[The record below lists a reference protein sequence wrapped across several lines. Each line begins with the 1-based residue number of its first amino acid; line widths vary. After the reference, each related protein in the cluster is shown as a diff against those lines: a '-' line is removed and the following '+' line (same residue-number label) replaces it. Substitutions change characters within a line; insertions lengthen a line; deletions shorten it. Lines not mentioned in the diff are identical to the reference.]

1 MSTTLSVL
9 AIAAG
14 IALGSFVGNKV
25 GRKNCEKEINAQI
38 GSVKQETE
46 RIRSE
51 ASTIEQKAKALLEKA
66 EAEAKALLEKA
77 ENDARS
83 LTAKANAQA
92 QSLTEKAEANAL
104 SISEKAET
112 LAAAKQQD
120 AEKIQADAKAMLEQ
134 IENSAQ
140 KMHDAKLQEA
150 EIEIQRKTLE
160 RQNALDKE
168 EKRRL
173 EGIVQT
179 ESRLVKKEEL
189 LDKRSETLDT
199 KENELKTVEANIK
212 KAVKQT
218 KKRIKQSEELLESA
232 KQKLE
237 EISGM
242 SSEDAKAMLIES
254 ITNDA
259 KLEAAKIAR
268 QIEEDATS
276 EAEKRAKMILGV
288 AMQRFAGDYVVERCV
303 RTISLPSDEVK
314 GRIIGREGRNIR
326 SIEAAT
332 GVDLIVDDT
341 PETVV
346 ISAFDPIRR
355 EVAAQTLKR
364 LIADG
369 RIHPGRIEETVTK
382 VKQEIDE
389 RIREAGDQAFFELG
403 IQNVDPEIIMM
414 IGRLKYRTSYGQNI
428 WRHSIEAGWLCG
440 IMAAELGLDVKLARR
455 VGLLHDI
462 GKAMDHE
469 LEGSHADIGADFLK
483 KHGESPL
490 VCNAVAAH
498 HAEVEPESIYAHL
511 TMAADALSGARPGA
525 RREILETYIKRLEDI
540 EKISLSFAGV
550 EKCYAIQAGR
560 EIRVLVE
567 PSIIDDEKASVISRD
582 IARRIEQE
590 LTYPG
595 RIKVCVIRE
604 TRAVETAR

>member
-1 MSTTLSVL
+1 MSTLVCSVVAL
-9 AIAAG
+9 AVGAGVGTFIGKKIGVNAG
-14 IALGSFVGNKV
+14 IKAHESEINEKFGSA
-25 GRKNCEKEINAQI
+25 EKEA
-38 GSVKQETE
+38 E
-46 RIRSE
+46 RIVAAARKLE
-51 ASTIEQKAKALLEKA
+51 EQAKSKLA
-66 EAEAKALLEKA
+66 
-77 ENDARS
+77 DADNEVRM
-83 LTAKANAQA
+83 K
-92 QSLTEKAEANAL
+92 EE
-104 SISEKAET
+104 
-112 LAAAKQQD
+112 AAAKKLEEAGVFEEKARKELKRIED
-120 AEKIQADAKAMLEQ
+120 SAEDRYKERIK
-134 IENSAQ
+134 
-140 KMHDAKLQEA
+140 EA

-160 RQNALDKE
+160 RQENLDKE

-173 EGIVQT
+173 EGIVQS
-179 ESRLVKKEEL
+179 EARLVKKEEL
-189 LDKRSETLDT
+189 LDKRSETLDA
-199 KENELKTVEANIK
+199 KENELKVVEANIK

-218 KKRIKQSEELLESA
+218 KKRIKQSEEM
-232 KQKLE
+232 LE
-237 EISGM
+237 EAQHRLEEVSGM
-242 SSEDAKAMLIES
+242 SAEDAKNMLIES
-254 ITNDA
+254 ITDEA

-268 QIEEDATS
+268 QIEDDATT

-303 RTISLPSDEVK
+303 RTINLPSDEVK

-440 IMAAELGLDVKLARR
+440 IMAAELDLDVKLARR

-483 KHGESPL
+483 KHGESAL
-490 VCNAVAAH
+490 VVNAVAAH

-540 EKISLSFAGV
+540 EKISLSFEGV

>member
-1 MSTTLSVL
+1 MGTVMWAVL
-9 AIAAG
+9 ALAAG
-14 IALGSFVGNKV
+14 AGVGMCA
-25 GRKNCEKEINAQI
+25 GRHMGRSAYAREINATI
-38 GSVKQETE
+38 ESARNDAEK
-46 RIRSE
+46 IRSE
-51 ASTIEQKAKALLEKA
+51 AKADGEKNRLESVRLLEKA
-66 EAEAKALLEKA
+66 ERDASAIRTDADRIVEEAKQKRDSADRIQAEAEL
-77 ENDARS
+77 ARQRIEAS
-83 LTAKANAQA
+83 AK
-92 QSLTEKAEANAL
+92 
-104 SISEKAET
+104 
-112 LAAAKQQD
+112 D
-120 AEKIQADAKAMLEQ
+120 V
-134 IENSAQ
+134 
-140 KMHDAKLQEA
+140 HDAKLKEA
-150 EIEIQRKTLE
+150 ELEIQKKTIE
-160 RQNALDKE
+160 RQDKLDKE

-179 ESRLVKKEEL
+179 EARLVKKEEL
-189 LDKRSETLDT
+189 LDKRSEMLDT
-199 KENELKTVEANIK
+199 REAELKNVEANIK
-212 KAVKQT
+212 KAAKQT
-218 KKRIKQSEELLESA
+218 KKRMKQSEEMLEEA
-232 KQKLE
+232 QKKLE
-237 EISGM
+237 EISEM
-242 SSEDAKAMLIES
+242 TADEAKAMVIAS
-254 ITNDA
+254 ITEEA
-259 KLEAAKIAR
+259 KFEAAKIAR
-268 QIEEDATS
+268 QIEDDATM
-276 EAEKRAKMILGV
+276 EAEKRAKTILSV
-288 AMQRFAGDYVVERCV
+288 AVQRFAGDYVAERCV
-303 RTISLPSDEVK
+303 RTVNLPSDEVK

-369 RIHPGRIEETVTK
+369 RIHPGRIEETVAK
-382 VKQEIDE
+382 VRQEIDE

-403 IQNVDPEIIMM
+403 IQNVDSEVIMM

-428 WRHSIEAGWLCG
+428 WCHSIEAAWLCG

-455 VGLLHDI
+455 VGLLHDV

-469 LEGSHADIGADFLK
+469 QEGSHAEIGAEFLK

-498 HAEVEPESIYAHL
+498 HGEAEPESVYAHL
-511 TMAADALSGARPGA
+511 AMAADALSGARPGA

-540 EKISLSFAGV
+540 EKISLSFEGV

-567 PSIIDDEKASVISRD
+567 PNIIDDEKASVISRD

>member
-1 MSTTLSVL
+1 MNEVVKS
-9 AIAAG
+9 I
-14 IALGSFVGNKV
+14 IALTLGTGVGTLFGHKL
-25 GRKNCEKEINAQI
+25 GHSSHEKEVSAKF
-38 GSVKQETE
+38 GSVRQECDRLREEAKTVETQARKLLEEAKAKLELAENQLELAKQKMDEADLHAAE
-46 RIRSE
+46 AKIEAQKSLSE
-51 ASTIEQKAKALLEKA
+51 AEKQAQSTIEQALQHE
-66 EAEAKALLEKA
+66 
-77 ENDARS
+77 
-83 LTAKANAQA
+83 AQA
-92 QSLTEKAEANAL
+92 QVALQKIEASAEDRYQTRL
-104 SISEKAET
+104 R
-112 LAAAKQQD
+112 
-120 AEKIQADAKAMLEQ
+120 
-134 IENSAQ
+134 
-140 KMHDAKLQEA
+140 EA
-150 EIEIQRKTLE
+150 EIEIQKKTLE
-160 RQNALDKE
+160 RQENLDKE

-173 EGIVQT
+173 EGIVQS
-179 ESRLVKKEEL
+179 EARLVKKEEL
-189 LDKRSETLDT
+189 LDKRSETLDA
-199 KENELKTVEANIK
+199 KENELKTVETNIK
-212 KAVKQT
+212 KAVKAT
-218 KKRIKQSEELLESA
+218 KKRIKQSEEMLEEA
-232 KQKLE
+232 QHKLE
-237 EISGM
+237 EVSGM
-242 SSEDAKAMLIES
+242 TAEDAKAMLIES
-254 ITNDA
+254 ITDEA

-268 QIEEDATS
+268 QIEDDATV
-276 EAEKRAKMILGV
+276 EAEKRAKMTLAV

-303 RTISLPSDEVK
+303 RTINLPSDEVK

-369 RIHPGRIEETVTK
+369 RIHPGRIEETVAK

-440 IMAAELGLDVKLARR
+440 IMAAELDLDVKLARR

-490 VCNAVAAH
+490 VVNAVAAH

-540 EKISLSFAGV
+540 EKISLSFEGV

-567 PSIIDDEKASVISRD
+567 PTVIDDEKASVISHD

>member
-1 MSTTLSVL
+1 MGTVMWAVL
-9 AIAAG
+9 ALAAG
-14 IALGSFVGNKV
+14 AGVGMCA
-25 GRKNCEKEINAQI
+25 GRHMGRSAYAREINATI
-38 GSVKQETE
+38 ESARNDAE

-51 ASTIEQKAKALLEKA
+51 AKADGEKTRLESVRLLEKA
-66 EAEAKALLEKA
+66 ERDASTIRTDAERIVEEAKQKRDSADRIQAEAEL
-77 ENDARS
+77 ARQRIEAS
-83 LTAKANAQA
+83 AK
-92 QSLTEKAEANAL
+92 
-104 SISEKAET
+104 
-112 LAAAKQQD
+112 D
-120 AEKIQADAKAMLEQ
+120 V
-134 IENSAQ
+134 
-140 KMHDAKLQEA
+140 HDAKLKEA
-150 EIEIQRKTLE
+150 ELEIQKKTIE
-160 RQNALDKE
+160 RQDKLDKE

-179 ESRLVKKEEL
+179 EARLVKKEEL
-189 LDKRSETLDT
+189 LDKRSEMLDAR
-199 KENELKTVEANIK
+199 EAELKNVETNIK
-212 KAVKQT
+212 KAAKQT
-218 KKRIKQSEELLESA
+218 KKRMKQSEEMLEEA
-232 KQKLE
+232 QKKLE
-237 EISGM
+237 EISEM
-242 SSEDAKAMLIES
+242 TADEAKAMVIAS
-254 ITNDA
+254 ITEEA
-259 KLEAAKIAR
+259 KFEAAKIAR
-268 QIEEDATS
+268 QIEDDATM
-276 EAEKRAKMILGV
+276 EAEKRAKTILSV
-288 AMQRFAGDYVVERCV
+288 AVQRFAGDYVAERCV
-303 RTISLPSDEVK
+303 RTVNLPSDEVK

-369 RIHPGRIEETVTK
+369 RIHPGRIEETVAK
-382 VKQEIDE
+382 VRQEIDE

-403 IQNVDPEIIMM
+403 IQNVDSEVIMM

-428 WRHSIEAGWLCG
+428 WCHSIEAAWLCG

-455 VGLLHDI
+455 VGLLHDV

-469 LEGSHADIGADFLK
+469 QEGSHAEIGAEFLK

-498 HAEVEPESIYAHL
+498 HGEAEPESVYAHL
-511 TMAADALSGARPGA
+511 AMAADALSGARPGA

-540 EKISLSFAGV
+540 EKISLSFEGV

-567 PSIIDDEKASVISRD
+567 PNIIDDEKASVISRD